1 MVRTQNLPGPKPVGK
16 PNSHPE
22 SEALGWHDCHVVEE
36 VQVQTL
42 WENPNRT
49 QNPEVDLGLMEVF
62 IGTNPVGNYN
72 SHPSRTLIP
81 NLSVSR
87 WLRGLLWENPI
98 RTLNLEVHAGMDV
111 WFWASKSLELGLELE
126 A

>member
-1 MVRTQNLPGPKPVGK
+1 
-16 PNSHPE
+16 
-22 SEALGWHDCHVVEE
+22 VVEE